1 MSAGTQLTRKNFAEL
16 YSMVFFDL
24 DYKKEALVSDSKDM
38 TFTFTLSGSGAGS
51 TCFAYILYEQEAS
64 YGKIDNTFVITSEV
78 SR

>member
-1 MSAGTQLTRKNFAEL
+1 
-16 YSMVFFDL
+16 
-24 DYKKEALVSDSKDM
+24 M
-38 TFTFTLSGSGAGS
+38 TFTFTLSGDGAGS